1 MAIAFSCSS
10 LRSQQHTAF
19 LTCQRLDM
27 HRAKQIDPHHL
38 RNAAGII
45 AIGLV
50 RLGLQECLGVPG
62 LDADHWKACLGKTFV
77 QPLRQWSG
85 FKTDPFD
92 LPGRVLEHPRKILRV
107 TGNFHLAANR
117 ARFVRDAH

>member
-1 MAIAFSCSS
+1 
-10 LRSQQHTAF
+10 
-19 LTCQRLDM
+19 LTCTGQ
-27 HRAKQIDPHHL
+27 KQIDPHHL
-38 RNAAGII
+38 RNAAGIM

-50 RLGLQECLGVPG
+50 RLGFQECLGVTR
-62 LDADHWKACLGKTFV
+62 LDADHRQAGFGRALE

-117 ARFVRDAH
+117 ARFVHDAH